1 MSDIGYWNNR
11 DHRSEQGRG
20 LPPDGRWA
28 IALGLV
34 ALMIGFGAMAGG
46 AYLGLGIS
54 TRLIALPGGLPA
66 TPSETVAIIVAS
78 CGAVTTL
85 LGIISLY
92 KAHDA

>member
-1 MSDIGYWNNR
+1 
-11 DHRSEQGRG
+11 
-20 LPPDGRWA
+20 
-28 IALGLV
+28 
-34 ALMIGFGAMAGG
+34 MAGG

-92 KAHDA
+92 RAHDA